1 MKYRIYFDKISYIY
15 IYFFMEEKKTLL
27 KVVVKI
33 MLKIVSNAK
42 PKNYAKNCVK
52 YKTKNCV
59 KINNNVWHSSEK
71 PCQKL

>member
-1 MKYRIYFDKISYIY
+1 MTKLVIYTFIFSWK
-15 IYFFMEEKKTLL
+15 KKTLL

-33 MLKIVSNAK
+33 MLKTVSNAK